1 MNSISKE
8 TENLVTDIYAPS
20 SDELHAMGNGVFIL
34 KNKPA
39 NVVVTS
45 YHQWQNIWSDNLRL
59 RVQGENSEN
68 IYRALA
74 LTTPAHQGYPVDDRH
89 EIPYSGFVAAV
100 TTIGGDTRVIPM
112 NKVEWISPNSPLLEA
127 LKGGESSDRA

>member
-1 MNSISKE
+1 MSKDGSMTGE
-8 TENLVTDIYAPS
+8 LLATDIYAPS
-20 SDELHAMGNGVFIL
+20 SDELNAMGNGVFVL

-39 NVVVTS
+39 NVVVTT
-45 YHQWQNIWSDNLRL
+45 YHQWQNIWASNLRL
-59 RVQGENSEN
+59 KVTGENPGN

-74 LTTPAHQGYPVDDRH
+74 FTIPAHQGFPVDDRH

-112 NKVEWISPNSPLLEA
+112 NKVEWTPPNSP
-127 LKGGESSDRA
+127 